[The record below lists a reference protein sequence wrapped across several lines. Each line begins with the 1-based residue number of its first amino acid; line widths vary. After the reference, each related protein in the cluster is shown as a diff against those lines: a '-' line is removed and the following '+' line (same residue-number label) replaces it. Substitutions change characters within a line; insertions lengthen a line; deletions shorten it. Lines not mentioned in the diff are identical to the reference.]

1 MSAHA
6 PGARPATRLDWSQR
20 RFLLVL
26 ALPAFGLSL
35 AYTMTTTYVPVL
47 LVAVSGPTV
56 TGAMVGGEGL
66 LAMFVPLLIGGWSD
80 RANVRLPFL
89 LAGAG
94 LAVVAL
100 VLLPIRP
107 DSLTWV
113 GVCLGLFFIAY
124 FSYSVPYFALYPD
137 LVPRYMMGR
146 AQGVQG
152 TFRAAALLL
161 ALSLGGL
168 FLTVW
173 QPLPFLIGGSAIAIV
188 TTGLIVVVN
197 RRSEPAETPHVP
209 ERRSLLASFRLL
221 RRDPRI
227 RRWMFAN
234 TCWEAA
240 IGSLRIFVVLYFT
253 IGLGLSLTTSSAALA
268 LVGVGALLA
277 APVAGKLADRYG
289 PRPVIQL
296 AIWVFVAGL
305 LPTQFTSSSLYII
318 AIVPVAFAAVV
329 LVTLPYTL
337 LVELLPQDRDHGMG
351 AGVFQLS
358 RGFGI
363 VLGPLCA
370 GVTIDLLSEG
380 PLTYGSTSGY
390 SAIFGV
396 SAVFLIIST
405 LFVKRSDSQA
415 TRHDSGDA
423 RL

>member
-1 MSAHA
+1 MSTRT
-6 PGARPATRLDWSQR
+6 GGSQPAARLDWGQR
-20 RFLLVL
+20 RFLLGL

-35 AYTMTTTYVPVL
+35 AYTLTTTYVPVL

-66 LAMFVPLLIGGWSD
+66 LAMFLPLLIGGWSD
-80 RANVRLPFL
+80 RINARLPFL
-89 LAGAG
+89 LGGAL
-94 LAVVAL
+94 LAVAAL
-100 VLLPIRP
+100 VMLPMRP

-137 LVPRYMMGR
+137 LVPRQMMGR

-161 ALSLGGL
+161 ALALGGL
-168 FLTVW
+168 FLAIW
-173 QPLPFLIGGSAIAIV
+173 QPLPFVIGGSAIAIV
-188 TTGLIVVVN
+188 TVGLIVGVK
-197 RRSEPAETPHVP
+197 RRGGQPETKHVP
-209 ERRSLLASFRLL
+209 ERRSLLASFQLL
-221 RRDPRI
+221 RRNPRI

-240 IGSLRIFVVLYFT
+240 IGSLRIFVVLYLT
-253 IGLGLSLTTSSAALA
+253 VGLGLSLTTTSAALA

-296 AIWVFVAGL
+296 ATGVFVVGL
-305 LPTQFTSSSLYII
+305 LPTQLTSSSIYIV

-351 AGVFQLS
+351 AGAFQLS

-370 GVTIDLLSEG
+370 GVATDLLSDG
-380 PLTYGSTSGY
+380 PLTYGNTNGY

-396 SAVFLIIST
+396 SAAYLVLSM
-405 LFVKRSDSQA
+405 LFVRRSDSRA
-415 TRHDSGDA
+415 
-423 RL
+423 